1 MIQLCGY
8 SCDSC
13 PRFRCALQ
21 MVQWSFVESETFYV
35 QKLLL
40 LDNYKSEDGGGAR
53 WCLNIG
59 YIPAIAASQ
68 KRKK

>member
-1 MIQLCGY
+1 
-8 SCDSC
+8 
-13 PRFRCALQ
+13 

-35 QKLLL
+35 QKLLF